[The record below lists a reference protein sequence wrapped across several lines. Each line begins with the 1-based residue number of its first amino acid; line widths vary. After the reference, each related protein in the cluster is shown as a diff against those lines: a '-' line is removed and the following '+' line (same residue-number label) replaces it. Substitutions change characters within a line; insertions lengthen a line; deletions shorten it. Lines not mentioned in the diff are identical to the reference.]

1 MDLMLDVT
9 KLACGYHRD
18 PVVSDVTFSAH
29 GGEIVTLLGPNGV
42 GKTTLFK
49 TLLGLQP
56 ALKGSISLAGR
67 PLSSWS
73 RTEMAR
79 LIGYVPQVHL
89 PPFPYLVRDVVVMG
103 RSVYMGLFSS
113 PGRDDYRAADEAL
126 EQLGLNHLANRIY
139 TELSGGEQQMVLIA
153 RALTQKPRMLLLDEP
168 TASLDFGNQIRVLG
182 QIIGLASSGM
192 GVLMTTHI
200 PDQAFL
206 CASRVRSH
214 ALLLQRGGRLL
225 SGSVHQVLTEK
236 NLQHAYGV
244 DVRVEHTLGRNN
256 ESLQVCVPLLD

>member
-9 KLACGYHRD
+9 GLACGYHKD
-18 PVVSDVTFSAH
+18 PVVTDVTFSAH

-56 ALKGSISLAGR
+56 ALRGNISLAGR
-67 PLSSWS
+67 PLPDWS
-73 RTEMAR
+73 RPEMAR

-89 PPFPYLVRDVVVMG
+89 PPFPYKVRDVVVMG
-103 RSVYMGLFSS
+103 RSAYMGLFSS
-113 PGRDDYRAADEAL
+113 PSKEDYRAADEAL
-126 EQLGLNHLANRIY
+126 ELLALSHLAKRIY

-168 TASLDFGNQIRVLG
+168 TANLDFGNQVRVLR
-182 QIIGLASSGM
+182 QIIGLASAGI
-192 GVLMTTHI
+192 GVLMTTHA

-214 ALLLQRGGRLL
+214 ALLLQRGGHLL
-225 SGSVHQVLTEK
+225 SGEVYQVLTEK

-244 DVRVEHTLGRNN
+244 DVRVEHTFGRNN
-256 ESLQVCVPLLD
+256 ESLQICVPLLN